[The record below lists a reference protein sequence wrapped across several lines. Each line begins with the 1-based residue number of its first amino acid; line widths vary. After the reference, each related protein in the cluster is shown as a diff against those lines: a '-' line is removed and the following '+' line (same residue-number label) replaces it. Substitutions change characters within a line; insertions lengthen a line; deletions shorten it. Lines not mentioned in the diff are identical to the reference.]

1 MTRDD
6 IIRLARE
13 AGWKPLG
20 ENPKT
25 EFTFFLDNLER
36 FAALVAAAERE
47 ECAKLCEDARSLPDV
62 GPLYCA
68 VAIRARGHVNEQAKP
83 LTRSDDMLKESGIK
97 WEIEP

>member
-6 IIRLARE
+6 IIRLAKE
-13 AGWKPLG
+13 AEAW
-20 ENPKT
+20 
-25 EFTFFLDNLER
+25 NLIDHDGIAALAR

-47 ECAKLCEDARSLPDV
+47 ACAKLCEDARSLPDV

-68 VAIRARGHVNEQAKP
+68 VAIRARGHVNEQAKS

-97 WEIEP
+97 WEVKP